1 MFQNIVKQTQINQS
15 TDFYGEFRF
24 GGRKTGLQLVYLL
37 GGYPWH
43 PMTARL
49 QPPWISRL
57 FACSCSSSISS
68 VQGMRTFSEV
78 ELPIVAMWKMS
89 IQGMDG
95 KFRGEKKTS

>member
-1 MFQNIVKQTQINQS
+1 MFQNIVKQTQSNQS
-15 TDFYGEFRF
+15 TDLYGEFPF
-24 GGRKTGLQLVYLL
+24 GGKKKQVSNLSILL
-37 GGYPWH
+37 GDTHDRQAAAP
-43 PMTARL
+43 L
-49 QPPWISRL
+49 KISRL

-78 ELPIVAMWKMS
+78 ELPIVAMGKIS